1 VEEWRHEEGER
12 RRLRYSEED
21 LLRLMVRAGQVKAS
35 NDAAFSRA
43 LSGEENPPNTDIVTK
58 VDVRD
63 LVQREMTE
71 LFGRLQM
78 PIDTNEN
85 FAKTLL
91 KLNRLFERDE
101 GLRKFGGRLLWAIVA
116 GITTML
122 LTALALK
129 FGLPPGLLH

>member
-1 VEEWRHEEGER
+1 VEDWRREEEER
-12 RRLRYSEED
+12 RKLRYSEED

-43 LSGEENPPNTDIVTK
+43 LSGEENPPSTDIVTK
-58 VDVRD
+58 GDVRD

-78 PIDTNEN
+78 PVDTNES

-101 GLRKFGGRLLWAIVA
+101 GLSRFGGRLIWAIAA

-129 FGLPPGLLH
+129 FGLPVPVPH

>member
-1 VEEWRHEEGER
+1 VVDHD
-12 RRLRYSEED
+12 RRLENDRQLEKYSDAD
-21 LLRLMVRAGQVKAS
+21 LIRLMTLAGQRKAS
-35 NDAAFSRA
+35 NDDSFRRA
-43 LSGEENPPNTDIVTK
+43 LTGDSEPAPLFLTK
-58 VDVRD
+58 DDARD
-63 LVQREMTE
+63 LIHRELVE

-78 PIDTNEN
+78 PVDTNES

-101 GLRKFGGRLLWAIVA
+101 GLSRFGGRLIWAIAA

-129 FGLPPGLLH
+129 FGLPVPVPH

>member
-1 VEEWRHEEGER
+1 MTDRSNDEER
-12 RRLRYSEED
+12 RQLRYSEED

-35 NDAAFSRA
+35 NDAAFARA
-43 LSGEENPPNTDIVTK
+43 LSGDDSVPSELASREEMKEV
-58 VDVRD
+58 
-63 LVQREMTE
+63 VQKEMSE

-78 PIDTNEN
+78 PVDTSEN

-91 KLNRLFERDE
+91 KLNRLFERDAN
-101 GLRKFGGRLLWAIVA
+101 LSKFGGRLLWAIVA

-129 FGLPPGLLH
+129 FGLPPGTLH

>member
-1 VEEWRHEEGER
+1 MTEELRRENAER
-12 RRLRYSEED
+12 KALRYSEED
-21 LLRLMVRAGQVKAS
+21 LINLMVRAGQVKAS
-35 NDAAFSRA
+35 HDVAFRRA
-43 LSGEENPPNTDIVTK
+43 LAGEDSPPDFLTK
-58 VDVRD
+58 EETRD
-63 LVQREMTE
+63 CCHKEIAD

-101 GLRKFGGRLLWAIVA
+101 GLTRFGGRLLWAIVA

-129 FGLPPGLLH
+129 FGLPPSVLH